1 MRKQRRTAALLHTLT
16 VLIGLS
22 GAHRSDRCGDTIH
35 ITSPGY
41 LSSPGYPNSYYPR
54 ESCAWTIQAPQPY
67 QRIMINFNPHFDLED
82 RDCKYDY
89 VEVRDGGD
97 EKAALLGKFCGKIAP
112 SPQIST
118 GPLLFVKFV
127 SDYETHGAGFSIR
140 YEVFKTGPECSRNYT
155 SQSAEI
161 RSPGFPEKYPNN
173 LECTY
178 MIVAPV
184 MAEILLEFGSFD
196 LEPDSNLREGMLC
209 RFDRLEIWDGFPGVG
224 LHIGRFC
231 GQVVPENI
239 RSLTGI
245 LSLTLHTDT
254 AIARDGFSA
263 NYSIIQK
270 NLSENTHCN
279 ESLGMETGAI
289 HSDQILTSSTY
300 NLYWASE
307 RARLNYPENAWTPAE
322 DSSKEWIQV
331 DLGFL
336 RQVSAIATQGA
347 VSKETKKQYYIKS
360 YKVDISSNGE
370 DWITVKEK
378 NKQKIFQ
385 GNSNPSEA
393 VVRQFPQTVLTRYVR
408 VRPLTWET
416 GVALRFELYG
426 CKFTDRPCSG
436 MLGMVSGLISD
447 NQVTASSTVDRYW
460 APEHARLL
468 TSRSGWALQSA
479 SRPYNNEWLQIDLGV
494 EKEVRSLIIQGAK
507 QRENKVYMRKFK
519 LAYSTNGSDWK
530 MVSNPGSM
538 KPKTFEGNSNYDT
551 PEIRKFEPMLTRYIR
566 VYPERASPAGLGL
579 RMELLGCDIEV
590 PTFPPTLDSDE
601 CDEDLGNC
609 HSGTGDGFEFTG
621 GNTALG
627 TEEPTLPE
635 SPAFPDAI
643 FPYEDNLN
651 GFNCKFGSG
660 VGKNFCNWRHDK
672 ATNFLWKVNSRE
684 GEADSRVPNLEKD
697 HFIFTEIIG
706 QEDGQ
711 VARLLSPPLLPVHHG
726 HCLVFWYQIRGTHGS
741 RLNVIQRKISDG
753 FMNDVLWS
761 LNGPQENRWQEGRVL
776 LPQSPSM
783 YQVGFEVMV
792 RKGKQGEVA
801 VHDVEVV
808 SNRNANECMAPR
820 NAFPGLVD
828 GPTSVFPTV
837 DDPEDPTNDS
847 VGGSSGGPGN
857 VLKTLDPILITII
870 AMSALGVILGAICGV
885 VLYCACWHSALSDR
899 NLSALENYNFELVDG
914 VKLKKDK
921 LSTQNSYSEA

>member
-1 MRKQRRTAALLHTLT
+1 MSKRQSSELTDIFVELDILSVRYTL
-16 VLIGLS
+16 VLWR
-22 GAHRSDRCGDTIH
+22 HRCGDTIH

-621 GNTALG
+621 RMLVLV
-627 TEEPTLPE
+627 LPVFYILQLKI
-635 SPAFPDAI
+635 S
-643 FPYEDNLN
+643 LL
-651 GFNCKFGSG
+651 SL
-660 VGKNFCNWRHDK
+660 V
-672 ATNFLWKVNSRE
+672 T
-684 GEADSRVPNLEKD
+684 EKD

-808 SNRNANECMAPR
+808 SNRNANECM
-820 NAFPGLVD
+820 
-828 GPTSVFPTV
+828 V